1 MAAKFKPKPKPQPTL
16 QPSATPATATTATSM
31 ASTAS
36 LATMDRLS
44 SLLAH
49 FRVRARL
56 FHVGPLCGVNPF
68 DPLPGRGFLHVM
80 KRGEMELRHP
90 ARAGLP
96 RRLRVDQPS
105 LLFYP
110 RPVAHEFRNPPREGS
125 DFTCAELEFDGGA
138 LKPLVRALPPLV
150 LLPLA
155 RVEGLELS
163 LQLLFSETERLRCG
177 QRILADRLFEVVL
190 IQLLRWL
197 IDHPAEA
204 GVQPGLVTGLSDA
217 RVALALAAVHEAPG
231 EAWSLERMAER
242 AGMSRSAFAARF
254 RELVGQGPAAYLA
267 DWRLSL
273 AQEQLRLGRSIK
285 QIADQLGYAN
295 ASALSRVF
303 TQRVGRSPRE
313 WRQGLVAL
321 SESGAT

>member
-1 MAAKFKPKPKPQPTL
+1 MSAPIRT
-16 QPSATPATATTATSM
+16 PSPAPATAAVV
-31 ASTAS
+31 AGPA
-36 LATMDRLS
+36 AAPVDRLS
-44 SLLAH
+44 SLLEH

-56 FHVGPLCGVNPF
+56 FHVGPLCGISPF

-80 KRGEMELRHP
+80 QRGEMELRHP
-90 ARAGLP
+90 AGAGLP
-96 RRLRVDQPS
+96 RKLRVDEPS

-110 RPVAHEFRNPPREGS
+110 RPVAHEFRNPPRDGS
-125 DFTCAELEFDGGA
+125 DFTCAELEFDGGV
-138 LKPLVRALPPLV
+138 LNPLVRALPPLV

-155 RVEGLELS
+155 KVSGLELS
-163 LQLLFSETERLRCG
+163 LQLLFSETERARCG
-177 QRILADRLFEVVL
+177 QRLLADRLFEVVL

-204 GVQPGLVTGLSDA
+204 GVQPGLVSGLSDP
-217 RVALALAAVHEAPG
+217 RIALALAAVHEAPG
-231 EAWSLERMAER
+231 QAWSLARMAER

-254 RELVGQGPAAYLA
+254 RDLVGQAPAAYLA

-273 AQEQLRLGRSIK
+273 AQEQLRLGRPIK

-313 WRQGLVAL
+313 WKQAL
-321 SESGAT
+321 GAGEPAST

>member
-1 MAAKFKPKPKPQPTL
+1 MVGKTKSSGAA
-16 QPSATPATATTATSM
+16 ATAVAA

-36 LATMDRLS
+36 LPPIDRLS
-44 SLLAH
+44 SLLEH

-90 ARAGLP
+90 ASAGLP
-96 RRLRVDQPS
+96 RKLRVNEPS

-125 DFTCAELEFDGGA
+125 DFTCAELEFDGGP
-138 LKPLVRALPPLV
+138 LNPLVRALPPLV

-155 RVEGLELS
+155 RVEGLEMS

-177 QRILADRLFEVVL
+177 QRVLADRLFEVVL

-204 GVQPGLVTGLSDA
+204 GVQPGLVTGLSDP

-254 RELVGQGPAAYLA
+254 RELVGQAPAAYLA

-303 TQRVGRSPRE
+303 TQRVGKSPRE
-313 WRQGLVAL
+313 WRQSLAEQADP
-321 SESGAT
+321 SEA